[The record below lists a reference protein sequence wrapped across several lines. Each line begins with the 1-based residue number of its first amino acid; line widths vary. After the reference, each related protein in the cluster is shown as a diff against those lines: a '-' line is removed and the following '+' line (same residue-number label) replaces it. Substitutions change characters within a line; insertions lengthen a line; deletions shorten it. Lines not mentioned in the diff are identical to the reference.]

1 MSCPI
6 LIIDD
11 NVQLCKSL
19 AQNFNQ
25 LGYKSYLATNSK
37 EAIHTFSNN
46 SIEAVLLDIKLGKD
60 DGIKTLTRL
69 LEIRNRVPVIMI
81 TGYGSIESAVQS
93 LKIGAYDYIQ
103 KPLDFDKLLN
113 IVEKAVESSNL
124 KNENRYLRERL
135 TEYSPR
141 LITQDEHM
149 TEILN
154 KAKRLAC
161 TDIPVLIIGEN
172 GTGKEIMADY
182 IHTLSKR
189 SYRKMVKINCAA
201 FPENLLDNELFGH
214 ERGAYTGA
222 DSTFKGVFERA
233 DGSSLFLDEI
243 SDMSSAIQAKI
254 LRVLQN
260 CEIRRIGGDEII
272 KINVRFVAA
281 SNKDLENFIE
291 LKKFREDLY
300 YRLNAASIRIPPLRE
315 RKADIP
321 LLIDYFLKEFA
332 TYNSKDIRGVSE
344 KALNIFKAYNWPGN
358 VRELKNAVNFAAAI
372 SVKDVIGVEDL
383 PTYLSKCTEEQ
394 YTYNIREE
402 TERNLIIKML
412 KKMDNNKKKTAEIL
426 NMSRKTLYNKLEK
439 YGLPE
444 H

>member
-1 MSCPI
+1 MACPI

-46 SIEAVLLDIKLGKD
+46 SIEAVLLDIKLGED
-60 DGIKTLTRL
+60 DGINTLMRL
-69 LEIRNRVPVIMI
+69 LEIKNRVPVIMI

-93 LKIGAYDYIQ
+93 LKIGAYDYVQ

-124 KNENRYLRERL
+124 EIENRHVRERL
-135 TEYSPR
+135 VEYSPR
-141 LITQDEHM
+141 LISQDEHM
-149 TEILN
+149 KEMLN

-161 TDIPVLIIGEN
+161 TDLPVLIIGEN

-182 IHTLSKR
+182 IHTLSQR
-189 SYRKMVKINCAA
+189 SCRKMVKINCAA

-214 ERGAYTGA
+214 EKGAYTGA
-222 DSTFKGVFERA
+222 DSAFKGVFERA

-260 CEIRRIGGDEII
+260 CEIRRIGGDKTI

-281 SNKDLENFIE
+281 SNKDLENYIE
-291 LKKFREDLY
+291 LKRFREDLY
-300 YRLNAASIRIPPLRE
+300 YRLNAASISIPPLRA

-321 LLIDYFLKEFA
+321 LLIDYFLQEFA
-332 TYNSKDIRGVSE
+332 TYNSKDIGGVSE
-344 KALNIFKAYNWPGN
+344 KALHILCAYSWPGN
-358 VRELKNAVNFAAAI
+358 VRELKNAVNYAAAI

-383 PTYLSKCTEEQ
+383 PTYLSQGTEEQ
-394 YTYNIREE
+394 YSYNIREE

-439 YGLPE
+439 YGLSAQ
-444 H
+444 